1 MDSFPIKDG
10 KFVAGKGEHNYKEVI
25 DDFKN
30 ASFIGI
36 VTFNL
41 SQNESGTLISKLKE
55 TCNQAQ
61 NSFMKSYKEV
71 HQIFEGRK
79 F

>member
-10 KFVAGKGEHNYKEVI
+10 KYVAGKGEHNYQKVI
-25 DDFKN
+25 ADFKN

-41 SQNESGTLISKLKE
+41 SQNVSDFL
-55 TCNQAQ
+55 
-61 NSFMKSYKEV
+61 
-71 HQIFEGRK
+71 
-79 F
+79 

>member
-1 MDSFPIKDG
+1 MRLLRIILGGRLYFLDSFPIKDG
-10 KFVAGKGEHNYKEVI
+10 KFVAGKGEHNYQEVI

-41 SQNESGTLISKLKE
+41 SQN
-55 TCNQAQ
+55 
-61 NSFMKSYKEV
+61 
-71 HQIFEGRK
+71 
-79 F
+79 